1 MFKFKILK
9 KISIL
14 VPLISI
20 ELYSLEYQLKL
31 KSGWQLIGLPA
42 DISNMRPFNNEN
54 VRLVWYYNGQY
65 GEWEG
70 YSPEKELRT
79 KIEELR
85 LNQINFVDRWQGL
98 WVFSKIDWS
107 LIIDDSKTLTTSSD
121 DISIIKLYK
130 GWNLV
135 SLPFNAVYSQK
146 IFDGYKV
153 WRYLDINS
161 SWQTN
166 QKYEILSFPEIDEIN
181 SKDGFWV
188 YSPEYREVDLSIV
201 GSKLSIIKADTISER
216 VGTFKTIS
224 EVENYIKKS
233 LLVSNRERKYWN
245 WSEVSDFYSNSNLN
259 INNSSKTTISVS
271 NSVINKTGTNLKYS
285 GVEQPNILKEKNRI
299 VYYKSSDKS
308 ISAILID
315 EMLYGNK
322 IPTTFSLKFS
332 KGTYTIRDF
341 FTTGSKLVIIS
352 DLNDLETN
360 SSFANSCRANKT
372 AISILDI
379 NSNPLGFSNEK
390 HIFIDGQAIETR
402 NINNNLYLVSK
413 FQPCID
419 ITYPKEWVSSSDPC
433 NYPEDTIE
441 YQTKCYDVEK
451 DSVTKKFFRFNYEK
465 PIVKNSYSLPK
476 YQIGG
481 TLTFTD
487 LIDPNR
493 FLASPK
499 LDNNSLLFTIS
510 QIDIVTGKLIRTESL
525 FGEYKNI
532 SFSSNSIYF
541 SGESAPYF
549 LSFNET
555 KNRSE
560 IHKLS
565 FFPAIEYRATGH
577 IDGEIA
583 NNFWLN
589 EQGGY
594 LRVASRNK
602 YSFSDTIS
610 SGAMHIFSEEDDKL
624 IEVGKVGELV
634 ESLYSLNGIKIYE
647 KFAIASPNSNNR
659 GFQIIDLSVPT
670 SPKKSGIIELGADSE
685 LLQYS
690 QNDNR
695 LISVG
700 RKIEE
705 TGLQSGIKLQ
715 IFDIKDILKPV
726 KKFDKTLGDY
736 YNQTHSFLNYESIG
750 YDYLNGILSLP
761 IYSEG
766 GSTSSTIQTG
776 LYIYNIDSNWTNI
789 KNSQTDGFYSLGT
802 ISRNSTDQRS
812 IFINENDGKTH
823 LIFLNNGKISSIRV
837 K

>member
-1 MFKFKILK
+1 
-9 KISIL
+9 
-14 VPLISI
+14 
-20 ELYSLEYQLKL
+20 
-31 KSGWQLIGLPA
+31 
-42 DISNMRPFNNEN
+42 MRPFNNEN

-341 FTTGSKLVIIS
+341 LQLV
-352 DLNDLETN
+352 
-360 SSFANSCRANKT
+360 
-372 AISILDI
+372 
-379 NSNPLGFSNEK
+379 
-390 HIFIDGQAIETR
+390 R
-402 NINNNLYLVSK
+402 N
-413 FQPCID
+413 
-419 ITYPKEWVSSSDPC
+419 W
-433 NYPEDTIE
+433 
-441 YQTKCYDVEK
+441 
-451 DSVTKKFFRFNYEK
+451 
-465 PIVKNSYSLPK
+465 
-476 YQIGG
+476 
-481 TLTFTD
+481 
-487 LIDPNR
+487 
-493 FLASPK
+493 
-499 LDNNSLLFTIS
+499 LLF
-510 QIDIVTGKLIRTESL
+510 LI
-525 FGEYKNI
+525 
-532 SFSSNSIYF
+532 
-541 SGESAPYF
+541 
-549 LSFNET
+549 
-555 KNRSE
+555 
-560 IHKLS
+560 
-565 FFPAIEYRATGH
+565 
-577 IDGEIA
+577 
-583 NNFWLN
+583 
-589 EQGGY
+589 
-594 LRVASRNK
+594 
-602 YSFSDTIS
+602 
-610 SGAMHIFSEEDDKL
+610 
-624 IEVGKVGELV
+624 
-634 ESLYSLNGIKIYE
+634 
-647 KFAIASPNSNNR
+647 
-659 GFQIIDLSVPT
+659 
-670 SPKKSGIIELGADSE
+670 
-685 LLQYS
+685 
-690 QNDNR
+690 
-695 LISVG
+695 
-700 RKIEE
+700 
-705 TGLQSGIKLQ
+705 
-715 IFDIKDILKPV
+715 
-726 KKFDKTLGDY
+726 
-736 YNQTHSFLNYESIG
+736 
-750 YDYLNGILSLP
+750 
-761 IYSEG
+761 
-766 GSTSSTIQTG
+766 
-776 LYIYNIDSNWTNI
+776 
-789 KNSQTDGFYSLGT
+789 
-802 ISRNSTDQRS
+802 
-812 IFINENDGKTH
+812 
-823 LIFLNNGKISSIRV
+823 
-837 K
+837 